1 MRTVSKVSRLI
12 KVLSLS
18 LAACSVTVALSSCSS
33 SETQETETRPD
44 KSYLIKDVERKT
56 EEAGGL
62 VLSTNS
68 ATMLVASNFKDYDV
82 TSNSGLHYVFVNN
95 QLYIDSSTPGTRV
108 YTRGTPE
115 VLEEKGVPRER
126 AARDA
131 ARTRVM
137 LSVLG
142 DLDSYLAKAA
152 VEDVDLTRFKVSI
165 PSSTLG
171 VDGALVDMGKNV
183 ELLFT
188 LNGESVRSVSY
199 ASLAADPFYI
209 TKFTKVL
216 IKEPDNVKG

>member
-1 MRTVSKVSRLI
+1 
-12 KVLSLS
+12 
-18 LAACSVTVALSSCSS
+18 
-33 SETQETETRPD
+33 
-44 KSYLIKDVERKT
+44 
-56 EEAGGL
+56 
-62 VLSTNS
+62 
-68 ATMLVASNFKDYDV
+68 
-82 TSNSGLHYVFVNN
+82 
-95 QLYIDSSTPGTRV
+95 
-108 YTRGTPE
+108 
-115 VLEEKGVPRER
+115 
-126 AARDA
+126 
-131 ARTRVM
+131 M

-199 ASLAADPFYI
+199 ASLASDPFYI